1 MLKLIWLVPILPLLS
16 FATVAI
22 LGRGIDR
29 RVVSTIACGAVGLS
43 FLLSIF
49 VSFALI
55 ELPPQ
60 ERQYSFELYRLISA
74 DDMKVSMGLLLDPL
88 SMVMILIVSGVSFVI
103 HLYSVGYMEED
114 EGFRRYFSYLNLF
127 VFFMLTLVLADNLFL
142 LFVGWEGVGLC
153 SYLLIGFWYES
164 EDNARAGKK
173 AFIVT
178 KAGDAGFIMGILFCF
193 ALFGTVDYLPI
204 FNDLPHV
211 LEYGGVGV
219 TVLTLLLLFG
229 ALGKS
234 AQIPLQVWLPDAMR
248 GPTPVSAL
256 IHAATMVTAGVY
268 MIVRLNP
275 IFQLAP
281 VTMLTVSLIGLMTA
295 LYGASTALV
304 QRDIKKVLA
313 YSTISQ
319 LGYMFM
325 AVGVGAFTLGIYH
338 LMTHA
343 FFKALLFLGA
353 GCVIHAFKGEHD
365 IFKMGGLKER
375 LPMTF
380 WTFLAAALALSAF
393 PGTSGFFSK
402 DAILFAS
409 AQSKMGPL
417 LWTGGVITAFLT
429 SLYIFRVLFVVF
441 FGDMRGEVESPPRV
455 MELSLIVLPR
465 TGLRG

>member
-1 MLKLIWLVPILPLLS
+1 MLELIWLVPLLPLLG
-16 FATVAI
+16 FASIAV
-22 LGRGIDR
+22 LGRVVDR
-29 RVVSTIACGAVGLS
+29 RVVSTIAWGAVGLS
-43 FLLSIF
+43 FLFSIL
-49 VSFALI
+49 VSFALVG
-55 ELPPQ
+55 LDPQ
-60 ERQYSFELYRLISA
+60 ERVYPFELYRLISTS
-74 DDMKVSMGLLLDPL
+74 DMKVSIGLLLDPL
-88 SMVMILIVSGVSFVI
+88 SMVMILIVTGVGFII
-103 HLYSVGYMEED
+103 HIYSVGYMEDD
-114 EGFRRYFSYLNLF
+114 ECLSRYFSYLNLF
-127 VFFMLTLVLADNLFL
+127 VFFMLILVLADNLVLF
-142 LFVGWEGVGLC
+142 FVGWEGVGLC
-153 SYLLIGFWYES
+153 SYLLIGFWYEK
-164 EDNARAGKK
+164 EENAWAGKK

-178 KAGDAGFIMGILFCF
+178 RLGDAGFIIGIFFFFTLFS
-193 ALFGTVDYLPI
+193 TVEYLPI
-204 FNDLPHV
+204 FEDAHKV
-211 LEYGGVGV
+211 LEYGGMQV
-219 TVLTLLLLFG
+219 TILTLLLLFG

-234 AQIPLQVWLPDAMR
+234 AQLPLQVWLPDAMR

-268 MIVRLNP
+268 MIARFNP
-275 IFQLAP
+275 IFQMAP
-281 VTMLTVSLIGLMTA
+281 VTMFTVAVIGLLTA

-365 IFKMGGLKER
+365 IFKMGGLKGR

-409 AQSKMGPL
+409 AQSNIGPL
-417 LWTGGVITAFLT
+417 LWTGGVIAAFLT

-455 MELSLIVLPR
+455 MELSLIVL
-465 TGLRG
+465 